1 MSDQESEISQAAE
14 SKKSA
19 SFSTN
24 GTDPGGFG
32 SDGAADGGQFLAELA
47 KAMQTTAAAEQA
59 RNAEETEQRRQSHID
74 AIRAREAIEAEELRE
89 LAKDDVKGIDAWS
102 DGEIKRIKLERERR
116 IAARREQLQIRL
128 EEHRTVVGR
137 EVEAVEASVGAYRAD
152 IAEYFRRLESETDPV
167 AIARYAGTRPPFP
180 DLTAVGPD
188 NVAGTTDYQS
198 PAGDTPAAAPIETV
212 DAVEAAPV
220 EVIEPVEA
228 VAETEAPAEAPVD
241 TQEEAPAAE
250 QDAPLVGVMGSE
262 GDGGS
267 PEQSWDS
274 GEAVPA
280 EQSEEAVA
288 AALQEEPVAAEATQD
303 ADGSESSEGSE
314 ESEDAKEEE
323 AVGAVVMP
331 RSTGAGSWL
340 RWPNNSGSDPGN

>member
-1 MSDQESEISQAAE
+1 MSDRESEISPTGQAAE
-14 SKKSA
+14 SA

-32 SDGAADGGQFLAELA
+32 GDGASTESGFLAELA
-47 KAMQTTAAAEQA
+47 KAMQSTAAAEQA
-59 RNAEETEQRRQSHID
+59 RSAEETEQRRQSHID

-89 LAKDDVKGIDAWS
+89 LAKEDVKGIDAWS

-167 AIARYAGTRPPFP
+167 AIARFAGSRPPFP
-180 DLTAVGPD
+180 DLDSVGSQQAVGS
-188 NVAGTTDYQS
+188 T
-198 PAGDTPAAAPIETV
+198 DTPPVADETWTP
-212 DAVEAAPV
+212 A
-220 EVIEPVEA
+220 PVEA
-228 VAETEAPAEAPVD
+228 VEAPV
-241 TQEEAPAAE
+241 EAVEAPVETIEAVEVVAEAESPVEANDAAVAE
-250 QDAPLVGVMGSE
+250 QETPLVAVMDAEAAGE
-262 GDGGS
+262 T

-274 GEAVPA
+274 GETAATEQSDEAVPVA
-280 EQSEEAVA
+280 VEE
-288 AALQEEPVAAEATQD
+288 ESVAAE
-303 ADGSESSEGSE
+303 GSEGSE
-314 ESEDAKEEE
+314 ESEEAKEEE
-323 AVGAVVMP
+323 PVGAVVMP

-340 RWPNNSGSDPGN
+340 RWPNNSGSDPDN